1 LLPSTNV
8 RKILGV
14 SVVGVALLLIALWG
28 LRSRKTGDTADGLPA
43 SASALATSPTGAAA
57 PVAATGTTTPVASSI
72 ATTPTTVP
80 IGANDAT
87 ACQRIVELCS
97 TSEQKVDP
105 AECEKKFADGRK
117 IAGSANVERSLS
129 CVAEAKTCAAA
140 SGCVSGGVG
149 MGAIGEFLKGLGS
162 ALSK

>member
-1 LLPSTNV
+1 LVPSTNV

-28 LRSRKTGDTADGLPA
+28 LRSRRTGDAADGLTA
-43 SASALATSPTGAAA
+43 SASALATAPT
-57 PVAATGTTTPVASSI
+57 
-72 ATTPTTVP
+72 ATTAP
-80 IGANDAT
+80 IGANDAA